1 MSASDELQSETE
13 EPKLDAG
20 EAKEP
25 AEPGVGELQPLDVY
39 MVLQAS
45 ISQFSSVAW
54 QMLGLHPDPFTGK
67 MQKDIDQAR
76 IAIDVTTVLVE
87 KILPHAQG
95 QESRDYQNLL
105 TDLRLNF
112 VRQSSQQQ

>member
-1 MSASDELQSETE
+1 MPAADEPKSETE
-13 EPKLDAG
+13 EPRPAAE

-25 AEPGVGELQPLDVY
+25 EEPGAGDLRPLDVY

-54 QMLGLHPDPFTGK
+54 QMLGLQPDPFTGK
-67 MQKDIDQAR
+67 IHKDIDQAR
-76 IAIDVTTVLVE
+76 IAIDVTAVLVE

-95 QESRDYQNLL
+95 QESRDYQSLL

>member
-1 MSASDELQSETE
+1 MSISDEQKSGTEGPAPAAEET
-13 EPKLDAG
+13 KDA
-20 EAKEP
+20 ES
-25 AEPGVGELQPLDVY
+25 PGAGDLRPLDIY

-45 ISQFSSVAW
+45 IGQFSSVAW

-76 IAIDVTTVLVE
+76 IAIDVTAVLVE
-87 KILPHAQG
+87 KIRPHVQG
-95 QESRDYQNLL
+95 QEARDYQTLL

-112 VRQSSQQQ
+112 VKQSSEQS